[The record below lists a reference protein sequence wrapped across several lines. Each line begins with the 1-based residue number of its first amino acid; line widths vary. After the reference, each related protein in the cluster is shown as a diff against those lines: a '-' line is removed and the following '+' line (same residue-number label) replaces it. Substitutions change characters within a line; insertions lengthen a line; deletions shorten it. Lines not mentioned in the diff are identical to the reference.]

1 MNLVKQFLNQDIN
14 EYHRIKTNNNNIT
27 LLHFSMESD
36 ILKVTFVHD
45 KEIEIRNKKCSQC
58 IMTSFYFHLST
69 NFLDIFDELTLEDIN
84 NYDIIKNLHEQNKEK
99 IFLNHIENM
108 KNYDFCD
115 TFIKQFDSEFLN
127 SIQNYTLPDIVK
139 INIIFYLSSSISIE
153 SFYWNKLQIISFLII
168 KNKFSIVQFADIEE
182 NNTLKIIFKYN
193 LAENIIK
200 FDNFTSFLNYLDEDI
215 TFVILKESNKNFFE
229 LDNENIKYKFLIS
242 NSSQFQFKD
251 NPSIYSAALQH
262 YFISQLLNDNN
273 RILESISDSKDTI
286 CISHTFLSTVVFLN
300 NLQHYIDTAD
310 SLHQFYKLVELFNK
324 HKNSY
329 LIFNDLEHIK
339 SRAHNLVYLLYQNNL
354 IDYDQ
359 LDNNLKLNVET
370 IISEKQLQYF

>member
-1 MNLVKQFLNQDIN
+1 MNLVKQFLNEDIN
-14 EYHRIKTNNNNIT
+14 EYHRIKTNNNNLT
-27 LLHFSMESD
+27 LLHFSIESD
-36 ILKVTFVHD
+36 ILKVTFAHD
-45 KEIEIRNKKCSQC
+45 EEIEIKNKKRSKCV
-58 IMTSFYFHLST
+58 MTKFYFHLST
-69 NFLDIFDELTLEDIN
+69 NFLDIFDELTLEDLN
-84 NYDIIKNLHEQNKEK
+84 NYALIKNLQEENKEK

-115 TFIKQFDSEFLN
+115 TFIKQFDSEFLK

-168 KNKFSIVQFADIEE
+168 KNKFSIVQFANIEE

-329 LIFNDLEHIK
+329 LIFNNLEHIK